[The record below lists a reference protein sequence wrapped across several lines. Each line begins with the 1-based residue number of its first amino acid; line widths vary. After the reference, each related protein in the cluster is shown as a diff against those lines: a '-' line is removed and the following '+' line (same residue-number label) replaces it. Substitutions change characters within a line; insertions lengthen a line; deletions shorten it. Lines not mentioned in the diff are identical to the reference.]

1 MNQARKS
8 AALVITLLLPGTV
21 FAQASAPAPIVQ
33 TPQTPIQQPSAKTPP
48 TPLPDK
54 DPDTAVTG
62 IKKEN
67 VQDTKVFQDKS
78 IPPGQPRPSDPTA
91 IRTLEDALA
100 IAFERNPT
108 ILLSQERAV
117 RANKTVD
124 QILALKKPQITITGS
139 YSRLLNANAQAGQ
152 VNGAS
157 PSQIQ
162 NPFPVGLQ
170 ITPPGAVPIS
180 LSSSG
185 QGSAVTSTS
194 SAGGA
199 TSSTSVGATGV
210 GAGGVG
216 TSSAGASVGGS
227 GVSLGGQT
235 RSEQTR
241 TAQTRQTDPTDP
253 TDPDPTDPTTPTP
266 PDNNVRNFVN
276 SPNLNQISTRF
287 SLTQLID
294 ITGLVKTAEQIG
306 ELGKALSRLDL
317 ARTRQDTALNIK
329 NGYYN
334 VLRALAFVRVNEA
347 AVAQSQELLRVT
359 QAQLNAGVAS
369 QFDVLRS
376 QTQLDNNRQALISS
390 RNQVSIS
397 KNAFANSLGID
408 PSTPIDPQPLDAPAV
423 PDLNEE
429 TLVQTAFEQRPEYL
443 QADVNIILAQ
453 RNIRLARRNLDPFLN
468 AGISGNYA
476 ATSNSFGQDRG
487 TASIGLGLTV
497 PLYDGGATRAQVQ
510 SARSDERG
518 ALIQKDQFARG
529 IKAEVQQSV
538 IAVRDADERRTAI
551 ARTVEQAREALRL
564 ANVRFQAGVGTQ
576 LDVNDAQTA
585 LTQAETNQ
593 VNAQYDFLGALAR
606 LQRSVGTPQ

>member
-1 MNQARKS
+1 MTSVRKT
-8 AALVITLLLPGTV
+8 AALAITLLLPGTV
-21 FAQASAPAPIVQ
+21 LAQTAAPVPSSQPPAVSPAAR
-33 TPQTPIQQPSAKTPP
+33 TPQTPIPQPSAKTPP
-48 TPLPDK
+48 TPLPNK
-54 DPDTAVTG
+54 IPDTAVTG
-62 IKKEN
+62 IKTETIR
-67 VQDTKVFQDKS
+67 DTKVFQDTT
-78 IPPGQPRPSDPTA
+78 IPPGQPRPSDPAA
-91 IRTLEDALA
+91 IRTLDDALA

-117 RANKTVD
+117 RTNKTVE
-124 QILALKKPQITITGS
+124 QILALKKPQISASGT
-139 YSRLLNANAQAGQ
+139 YARLLNPNASSAVAG
-152 VNGAS
+152 GIT
-157 PSQIQ
+157 PSSIQ
-162 NPFPVGLQ
+162 NPFSVGLQ
-170 ITPPGAVPIS
+170 NTPPGSVPIS

-199 TSSTSVGATGV
+199 TSTTTV
-210 GAGGVG
+210 GAGTTG
-216 TSSAGASVGGS
+216 TSTAGTSGNNN
-227 GVSLGGQT
+227 GVSVGGQT
-235 RSEQTR
+235 RSEETPS
-241 TAQTRQTDPTDP
+241 RQTGTG
-253 TDPDPTDPTTPTP
+253 TGTTTTTPVTS
-266 PDNNVRNFVN
+266 FTN
-276 SPNLNQISTRF
+276 SPNLNQVSARVTV
-287 SLTQLID
+287 SQLID
-294 ITGLVKTAEQIG
+294 ITGIVRTAEQVG
-306 ELGKALSRLDL
+306 DLGKALSRLEL

-359 QAQLNAGVAS
+359 QAQLTAGVAS
-369 QFDVLRS
+369 QFDVLRA
-376 QTQLDNNRQALISS
+376 QTQLDNNQQALISS

-397 KNAFANSLGID
+397 KNSFANSLGID
-408 PSTPIDPQPLDAPAV
+408 PSTPIDPQPLDAPPL

-429 TLVQTAFEQRPEYL
+429 ALIQTAFSQRPEYL
-443 QADVNIILAQ
+443 QADVNVILA
-453 RNIRLARRNLDPFLN
+453 RKNIRLAHRNLEPYLN
-468 AGISGNYA
+468 ASISGAYA

-487 TASIGLGLTV
+487 TASVGLGLTV

-518 ALIQKDQFARG
+518 ALIQKDQYARG

-551 ARTVEQAREALRL
+551 ARTVDQAREALRL

>member
-1 MNQARKS
+1 
-8 AALVITLLLPGTV
+8 
-21 FAQASAPAPIVQ
+21 
-33 TPQTPIQQPSAKTPP
+33 
-48 TPLPDK
+48 
-54 DPDTAVTG
+54 
-62 IKKEN
+62 
-67 VQDTKVFQDKS
+67 
-78 IPPGQPRPSDPTA
+78 
-91 IRTLEDALA
+91 
-100 IAFERNPT
+100 
-108 ILLSQERAV
+108 
-117 RANKTVD
+117 
-124 QILALKKPQITITGS
+124 
-139 YSRLLNANAQAGQ
+139 
-152 VNGAS
+152 
-157 PSQIQ
+157 
-162 NPFPVGLQ
+162 
-170 ITPPGAVPIS
+170 
-180 LSSSG
+180 
-185 QGSAVTSTS
+185 
-194 SAGGA
+194 
-199 TSSTSVGATGV
+199 
-210 GAGGVG
+210 
-216 TSSAGASVGGS
+216 
-227 GVSLGGQT
+227 VSLGGQT

-241 TAQTRQTDPTDP
+241 SAQTRQTDPDP
-253 TDPDPTDPTTPTP
+253 TDPDPDPTTPPTN
-266 PDNNVRNFVN
+266 PDGGGNIRNFVN

-287 SLTQLID
+287 AVTQLID
-294 ITGLVKTAEQIG
+294 ITGIVRTAEQVG
-306 ELGKALSRLDL
+306 ELGKALSRLEL
-317 ARTRQDTALNIK
+317 ARTRQETALNIK

-359 QAQLNAGVAS
+359 QVQLNAGVAS
-369 QFDVLRS
+369 QFDVLRA

-408 PSTPIDPQPLDAPAV
+408 PSTPIDPQPLDAPPV

-429 TLVQTAFEQRPEYL
+429 GLIQTAFNQRPEYL
-443 QADVNIILAQ
+443 QADANVILAQ
-453 RNIRLARRNLDPFLN
+453 RNIRLARRNLEPFLN
-468 AGISGNYA
+468 AGVSGNYG
-476 ATSNSFGQDRG
+476 ATSNNFGQDRG

-510 SARSDERG
+510 SARSEERG